1 MSTLV
6 SLPVGEAWLFP
17 FDVLELHQPAVFV
30 VFVFD
35 LRFLAVTSPELQP
48 LSFLTKTV
56 KTGLGYQNNAYIT
69 GHVQL
74 QFFCFVYICLVTE
87 KLVYYS

>member
-1 MSTLV
+1 M
-6 SLPVGEAWLFP
+6 
-17 FDVLELHQPAVFV
+17 LELHQPAVFV

-35 LRFLAVTSPELQP
+35 LHCLAVTSPELQS

-56 KTGLGYQNNAYIT
+56 KTELGYQDNVYIT

-74 QFFCFVYICLVTE
+74 QFFFVYICLVTE